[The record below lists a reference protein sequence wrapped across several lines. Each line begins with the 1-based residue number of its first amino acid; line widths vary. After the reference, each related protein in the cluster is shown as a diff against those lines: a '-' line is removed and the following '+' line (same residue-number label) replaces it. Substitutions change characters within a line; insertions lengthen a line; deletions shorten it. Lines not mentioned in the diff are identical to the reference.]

1 MSGYLERLTRA
12 ALRPTET
19 LRPLAG
25 SVFSPPRRRDG
36 GDGLPRES
44 VSRNEASSPS
54 AFESVSTGESRPTLD
69 PAPRPAIA
77 PDRPVQPARSG
88 PLAGV
93 PRASALPTRP
103 DASRRETPA
112 DSNAIFTPTPL
123 LSLPDSPRNPPR
135 PTRTVPQ
142 PPADQP
148 LAAPGAP
155 LQGARFSQEPHRP
168 SPSPIRNDQPP
179 GQPLPSPLLPLQPSA
194 THQSALPPGRGP
206 AHIRPQSN
214 PIAASLAEVTRISP
228 STRRREPS
236 PPPGTRSQPA
246 REPDEI
252 HIHIGRIE
260 VTAPAAAPPVRQA
273 PARKGPSLDE
283 YLKRP
288 GRPQ

>member
-12 ALRPTET
+12 VLRPAET

-25 SVFSPPRRRDG
+25 SIFSPPRR
-36 GDGLPRES
+36 GDGLPGEF
-44 VSRNEASSPS
+44 VSRSEAASPS
-54 AFESVSTGESRPTLD
+54 DFETASTGEIRPTLD
-69 PAPRPAIA
+69 TAPRPAIA
-77 PDRPVQPARSG
+77 PGQPAQPVHFG

-103 DASRRETPA
+103 TYSRQEFEAR
-112 DSNAIFTPTPL
+112 SNGIFTPTPL
-123 LSLPDSPRNPPR
+123 LSPDPARNSSR
-135 PTRTVPQ
+135 LTRAVPQ
-142 PPADQP
+142 PPAGQP
-148 LAAPGAP
+148 VAAPREP
-155 LQGARFSQEPHRP
+155 LPGARFAQEPQEP
-168 SPSPIRNDQPP
+168 QGTSPRPIRNDQPP